1 VSPQPLLEFDSIS
14 KSYGP
19 VQALREVSLA
29 CHAGRVHGLLGENG
43 AGKSTLLGILAGATV
58 QDAGRVR
65 VGHEQI
71 EPAIHSPRHARA
83 IGVAVVQQ
91 ELALVPS
98 MTVTEN
104 IFLGREVQGGAA
116 LDRAEMRQAAR
127 EALGR
132 LNADIDVDL
141 PVEELSIA
149 QGQLVEIA
157 RALAMETRVLA
168 LDEPS
173 AVLAGDELDA
183 LFEVVRA
190 LRAQGVAVIYVS
202 HRLDEVF
209 ALCDDYTVLKD
220 GRVSG
225 TGVVAETDTDS
236 IIRLMVGRDVER
248 ALDQASGEP
257 GELLLRAEGVTV
269 EGLISDIS
277 LEARAGEIVGLAG
290 LIGSG
295 RTTLGKA
302 LFGALRITRGDVEV
316 CGRRGP
322 FSSPAR
328 ALAAGLAYLPE
339 DRKAEGLALDKSVRA
354 NLTMLCPAELRS
366 GWRLISRR
374 READVVRRMIERLAI
389 RTDPDGAQLV
399 GRLSGGNQQ
408 KVVLGKWLLADPRV
422 LILDEPTRGI
432 DVGAKA
438 QIYRL
443 LRELADE
450 GRAVIVISSELI
462 EIVGLCDRVLVLSEG
477 RLAGELHGEAA
488 TEEGIMR
495 LATPASSAVEAA

>member
-1 VSPQPLLEFDSIS
+1 VTERPLLEFDGIS
-14 KSYGP
+14 KAYGP
-19 VQALREVSLA
+19 VRALSDVSLA
-29 CHAGRVHGLLGENG
+29 CHAGRVHALLGENG
-43 AGKSTLLGILAGATV
+43 AGKSTLLGILAGSNV
-58 QDAGRVR
+58 QDSGHVR
-65 VGHEQI
+65 VGYEQI

-83 IGVAVVQQ
+83 IGVSVVHQ

-98 MTVTEN
+98 MTVMEN
-104 IFLGREVQGGAA
+104 MFLGREVGSGAQLDRKEMRRSARAA
-116 LDRAEMRQAAR
+116 LDRLGAR
-127 EALGR
+127 
-132 LNADIDVDL
+132 IDVDT

-157 RALAMETRVLA
+157 RALAMDTRVLA

-190 LRAQGVAVIYVS
+190 LREQGVAVIYVS

-220 GRVSG
+220 GQVTGSG
-225 TGVVAETDTDS
+225 RVAETDS
-236 IIRLMVGRDVER
+236 EQIIRLMVGRDVDHVFPS
-248 ALDQASGEP
+248 AAVEP
-257 GELLLRAEGVTV
+257 GEPLLRARGVTV
-269 EGLISDIS
+269 EGLLDDIS

-295 RTTLGKA
+295 RTTLGKS
-302 LFGALRITRGDVEV
+302 LFGAIKMTAGEVEV
-316 CGRRGP
+316 AGTRGP
-322 FSSPAR
+322 FASPAR

-339 DRKAEGLALDKSVRA
+339 DRKLEGLALDKSVRA
-354 NLTMLCPAELRS
+354 NLTMLCPGQLRARL
-366 GWRLISRR
+366 RLISRR
-374 READVVRRMIERLAI
+374 REHDVVKRMIDRLGI
-389 RTDPDGAQLV
+389 RTTPDGSQLA

-408 KVVLGKWLLADPRV
+408 KVVLGKWLLAEPQV

-438 QIYRL
+438 QIYAL

-450 GRAVIVISSELI
+450 GRCVIVISSELI
-462 EIVGLCDRVLVLSEG
+462 EVIGLCDRVLVLSEG
-477 RLAGELHGEAA
+477 RLAGELSGDDA
-488 TEEGIMR
+488 TEESIMR
-495 LATPASSAVEAA
+495 LATPTVSAVSAA